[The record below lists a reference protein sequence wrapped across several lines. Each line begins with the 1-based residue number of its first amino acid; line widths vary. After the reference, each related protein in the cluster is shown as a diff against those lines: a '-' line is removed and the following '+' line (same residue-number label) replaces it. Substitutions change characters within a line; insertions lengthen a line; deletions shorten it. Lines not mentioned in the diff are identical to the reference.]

1 MPWRLAKEQ
10 SLPGALI
17 EVEGKEMS
25 ITESQLKIAVKEV
38 LLETSQSQIDDILLV
53 SEMLIAIRADVAKLR
68 KTNDP
73 NIVEQIDA
81 RVKKSLDVLERML

>member
-1 MPWRLAKEQ
+1 
-10 SLPGALI
+10 
-17 EVEGKEMS
+17 MS